1 MHSGCSPLAY
11 CTSGALQYF
20 LEPFGRNAPP
30 PPPKSAAKLLLA
42 ECRVHA
48 PARSSRLGRYADLSF
63 ELEVQP
69 KGLQDGV
76 AGMLNYPLAK
86 PAKSFVFSAPTHAEL
101 QRWLAA
107 FRESQAPQHSRRVQR
122 GEVFSG
128 SADQA
133 SLSSGV
139 TTEGV
144 QEPQTPSAAGNH
156 VAALTRTPSVDL
168 MGRQPA
174 THLEHMESAV
184 CQDRWINGWTDRW
197 RDKWVDG

>member
-1 MHSGCSPLAY
+1 MHPGCNLLASR
-11 CTSGALQYF
+11 TPGGLQYF

-42 ECRVHA
+42 ECKVHA
-48 PARSSRLGRYADLSF
+48 PARSSRLGRYAELSF

-86 PAKSFVFSAPTHAEL
+86 PAKSFVFSAPSHAEL

-122 GEVFSG
+122 VEVPSG

-133 SLSSGV
+133 SLASGD
-139 TTEGV
+139 TTAGA
-144 QEPQTPSAAGNH
+144 QEPRTPLAAGVHVTALMRTPSA
-156 VAALTRTPSVDL
+156 DL

-184 CQDRWINGWTDRW
+184 CQDRRIGGRMDRW
-197 RDKWVDG
+197 IDGG